1 MEENLYDVMLNSIEE
16 GLIAVDRDGR
26 VVYVNKAAREI
37 LKIGPE
43 VIGSHVTDVIPNT
56 RMHIVLR
63 TRIPEYDQIQY
74 LGDRSIVTTRVPI
87 FSRNGELLGA
97 VAIFRDVSSARR
109 MAEEVTNFRELE
121 AMLMAIIDST
131 HDAISVADEEGR
143 IVLVNKAYT
152 RLTGL
157 SAKDVIGKPA
167 TIDIAEGE
175 SMHIKVAKEK
185 RPMRNIHMKVG
196 PGKKDV
202 IVNVDPIF
210 VNGVFKGSV
219 AVIHDTS
226 EIMELHRE
234 LEDLKRTVRRM
245 GARYTFDDIVA
256 VSGVMRAAVEQAK
269 RVADTNATV
278 LLRGESGTGK
288 ELFAHAIH
296 NASRRKKGPFV
307 SVNCAALPETL
318 LESELFGY
326 EEGAFTGARR
336 GGKRGLLE
344 EADGGTLF
352 LDEIGKMGTNV
363 QSKFLRFLQ
372 DREFVRVGGREP
384 TYVDVRIIAATNKDI
399 EELVEKGEFLP
410 DLYYR
415 LNVVPIYIPPLR
427 ERPEDIPELVRRIIR
442 KLNQEYGRV
451 VEDITDDALQILI
464 NHDWPGNVRE
474 LENVVGRSIIAMDV
488 DERVIQAHH
497 VVIPVQRQK
506 ERPYLEQ
513 LRPLKEMLADY
524 EKRIILEA
532 LKRNK
537 GHREKTAKEL
547 GISLRS
553 LYYKLKEYGL
563 NV

>member
-1 MEENLYDVMLNSIEE
+1 VEENLYEVMLNSIEE
-16 GLIAVDRDGR
+16 GLIAVDRDGK
-26 VVYVNKAAREI
+26 VIYVNKAAKEI
-37 LKIGPE
+37 LKLDSD
-43 VIGSHVTDVIPNT
+43 VIGSHVTEAIPNT

-63 TRIPEYDQIQY
+63 TKMPEYDQIQY
-74 LGDRSIVTTRVPI
+74 IGDRSIITTRVPI
-87 FSRNGELLGA
+87 FASDGTLLGA

-157 SAKDVIGKPA
+157 SARDVIGKPA

-196 PGKKDV
+196 PGRKEV

-219 AVIHDTS
+219 GVIHDTS

-245 GARYTFDDIVA
+245 SARYTFDDIVA
-256 VSGVMRAAVEQAK
+256 VSDAMKAAVEQAK

-296 NASRRKKGPFV
+296 NASRRRKGPFV

-326 EEGAFTGARR
+326 EEGAFTGAKR

-352 LDEIGKMGTNV
+352 LDEIGKMGTSV

-372 DREFVRVGGREP
+372 DREFVRVGGSEP
-384 TYVDVRIIAATNKDI
+384 TYVDVRVIAATNKNI
-399 EELVEKGEFLP
+399 EELVEHGEFLP

-451 VEDITDDALQILI
+451 VEDITEEALRILA

-474 LENVVGRSIIAMDV
+474 LENAVGRSIIAMDV
-488 DERVIQAHH
+488 DERIIQAHH
-497 VVIPVQRQK
+497 VVIPKQHQTEK
-506 ERPYLEQ
+506 PHLEQ
-513 LRPLKEMLADY
+513 TKPLKDMLAEY
-524 EKRIILEA
+524 EKRVILET
-532 LKRNK
+532 LKKNNW
-537 GHREKTAKEL
+537 HREKTARDL
-547 GISLRS
+547 GISLRT

-563 NV
+563 TS